1 VSSDIV
7 WDYFFKAVQR
17 PSLLPKDSAEFQG
30 WYDTLPQTQP
40 KTSEAYKAWYKA
52 CEKATPQLQPKKSEA
67 YKAWEKATPHQQPK
81 KSEAFREW
89 LRTVRESASQRSVDA
104 HQWFKSKPPTADT
117 DVFVRRLWYAEK
129 PTLCKSH
136 TGCDAKT
143 RAGRGYG
150 ARVGKEIG
158 KAIGAV
164 ATQMRRAME
173 AAANSKEYQCRQC
186 GRGYRMG
193 NVKRDMVTHLRSEAN
208 RECLVLYSESSDKR
222 EMLWVSLAQDQ

>member
-40 KTSEAYKAWYKA
+40 KKSEAYKAW
-52 CEKATPQLQPKKSEA
+52 EKATPQLQPKKSEA
-67 YKAWEKATPHQQPK
+67 
-81 KSEAFREW
+81 FREW
-89 LRTVRESASQRSVDA
+89 LQAVRENASQRSVDA

-117 DVFVRRLWYAEK
+117 DVVVRRLWYTEN
-129 PTLCKSH
+129 PTLYKSR

-143 RAGRGYG
+143 QAGRGFG
-150 ARVGKEIG
+150 SRVGKQIG
-158 KAIGAV
+158 QAIGAG
-164 ATQMRRAME
+164 ATQVRRAME
-173 AAANSKEYQCRQC
+173 AAANSKDYQCRQC
-186 GRGYRMG
+186 GRGCKMG
-193 NVKRDMVTHLRSEAN
+193 NLKRDMVRHLRSEAN
-208 RECLVLYSESSDKR
+208 RKCLVLYSESKDKR